1 MNMKKLFFPLMAGL
15 GIVCCMRTDANAQK
29 PEFKQH
35 ISREFA
41 LPKATG
47 GVLALYNLNGS
58 LNVEGYSGDK
68 VLIEVDERLTARDN
82 DDLELGKKEFK
93 LNFDTN
99 ADSIIVYISDP
110 IDTRPCR
117 DCDRW
122 ERHGRYDNNRDIPY
136 DFDLVFTVKVPY
148 HLNLDISTI
157 NKGDINVGGV
167 TGTLNVNNVNGKIT
181 IKDAKGETKAHT
193 INGNLTV
200 NYLEVPTGN
209 SEYYTLN
216 GTLSVTYPPSLS
228 ADLQFKSW
236 NGSFYTDFPK
246 WEVLPVKVTKN
257 VTKKGEGTEYQLI
270 IDKQIRIGEGGRL
283 LKFET
288 MNGNIYIKRQA

>member
-1 MNMKKLFFPLMAGL
+1 MAGL
-15 GIVCCMRTDANAQK
+15 GIVCCSRTAANAQRQ
-29 PEFKQH
+29 EFKQH
-35 ISREFA
+35 ISKEFA
-41 LPKATG
+41 LPKTTG

-68 VLIEVDERLTARDN
+68 VLIEVDERLTADDN
-82 DDLELGKKEFK
+82 DNLELGKKEFK

-117 DCDRW
+117 HCDNW
-122 ERHGRYDNNRDIPY
+122 DRHSRYENREMPY

-148 HLNLDISTI
+148 HMNLDISTV
-157 NKGDINVGGV
+157 NKGDINVGSVFGS
-167 TGTLNVNNVNGKIT
+167 LDVNNVNGKIT

-193 INGNLTV
+193 INGKLTV

-209 SEYYTLN
+209 CDFYTLN
-216 GTLSVTYPPSLS
+216 GILSVTFPPGLS

-236 NGSFYTDFPK
+236 NGSFFTDFPK
-246 WEVLPVKVTKN
+246 WEVLPIKVTRN
-257 VTKKGEGTEYQLI
+257 VQKKGEGTEYQLI

-283 LKFET
+283 FKFET